1 MFMTLMGWVALGLV
15 IGFLANL
22 IVFRKGEDRQL
33 DVLFGVAGAV
43 VGGLTYKLFGT
54 AGASAFSTRS
64 LLPAVVGAAAVLII
78 WHAVKGSISRA

>member
-15 IGFLANL
+15 TGFLANV

-43 VGGLTYKLFGT
+43 VGGLMYKLFGT
-54 AGASAFSTRS
+54 AGATAFSTRN
-64 LLPAVVGAAAVLII
+64 LLPAVIGAAAVVVI
-78 WHAVKGSISRA
+78 WHVVKGSLSRA